1 MLSEAINDAMKTEE
15 KAPLIENHVKE
26 EKEAVGAD
34 PNELTEKEIE
44 DAKALFKSLK
54 DPSSRNAI
62 VQVLAQNEGLIQQR
76 LEQAETK
83 KEVEAVK
90 DEIEEA
96 IREAF
101 GSDLEFLSGPMAKA
115 LKATVGKLV
124 DAQVKDVR
132 EKFEQTEAEKAS
144 ASIES
149 GLESVIKEFS
159 ISPEI
164 QKLMLA
170 EMENIQPSANISP
183 KDYFTKIYKLVGGN
197 TPSKPA
203 PEKKSAGPLS
213 RLGGMR
219 SNSSGGEDVNTG
231 KHSLNDAVKLA
242 VEALNKK
249 G

>member
-1 MLSEAINDAMKTEE
+1 MLSEAINAAIEGQEKTIPVEE
-15 KAPLIENHVKE
+15 KTPAVE
-26 EKEAVGAD
+26 ETVD
-34 PNELTEKEIE
+34 PNELTDKEKE
-44 DAKALFKSLK
+44 DALALFRSLK

-76 LEQAETK
+76 IEQAETK
-83 KEVEAVK
+83 KEIAEVK

-101 GSDLEFLSGPMAKA
+101 GTDLEFLSGPMAKA

-203 PEKKSAGPLS
+203 PIEKKSAGPIS

-231 KHSLNDAVKLA
+231 KHSLGDAVRLA
-242 VEALNKK
+242 IEAASKK